1 MQDSN
6 FQLSKPL
13 NTSDF
18 WVYLIT
24 KILIY
29 MDPWSDFRSPS
40 SHLIFGGPESKC
52 HNSDVGLKQS
62 FLKMAALSSLNLHL
76 INGQWRLLYKLRILS
91 IPYFINLQI
100 LPSKEWTF
108 LWSFESIFKGYA
120 FIFVLLWRVGRSQNH
135 VRQQNFESTLK
146 TRLKTDNIVIKYLI
160 KLVFLLKKWKYWK
173 C

>member
-1 MQDSN
+1 
-6 FQLSKPL
+6 
-13 NTSDF
+13 
-18 WVYLIT
+18 
-24 KILIY
+24 

-100 LPSKEWTF
+100 LPSKEKDLFVKFRKHIQRICFYFCFTV
-108 LWSFESIFKGYA
+108 KGWQITKSCETA
-120 FIFVLLWRVGRSQNH
+120 EL
-135 VRQQNFESTLK
+135 
-146 TRLKTDNIVIKYLI
+146 
-160 KLVFLLKKWKYWK
+160 
-173 C
+173 